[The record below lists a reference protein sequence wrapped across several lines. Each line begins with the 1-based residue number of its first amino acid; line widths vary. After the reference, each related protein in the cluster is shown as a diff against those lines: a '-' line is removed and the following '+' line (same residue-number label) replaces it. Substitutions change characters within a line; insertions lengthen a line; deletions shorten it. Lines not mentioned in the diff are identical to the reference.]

1 MGQLKG
7 QRVKGPALLSYAR
20 NEVVVHTPTPLV
32 KPEIIRFEP
41 AISLYEEQLKKQ
53 EEIDK
58 QHNAMLEKLNT
69 GYREQINQLNNEK
82 LELEE
87 KRFDIERELNAKQSV
102 EKVQEQVLKNT
113 VKIRSLRNEL
123 RSNRVGQ
130 LELKEKE
137 KWERLSRG
145 GRTSSSGLE
154 KK

>member
-1 MGQLKG
+1 MNHMGQLKG
-7 QRVKGPALLSYAR
+7 QRVKGQAPL
-20 NEVVVHTPTPLV
+20 EVHTPTPVV

-69 GYREQINQLNNEK
+69 GYREQINQLNNDK

-113 VKIRSLRNEL
+113 VKIRSLRK
-123 RSNRVGQ
+123 GQ

-137 KWERLSRG
+137 KWERLSKG
-145 GRTSSSGLE
+145 GRTSSGLE

>member
-7 QRVKGPALLSYAR
+7 R
-20 NEVVVHTPTPLV
+20 VVHKPTPLV

-69 GYREQINQLNNEK
+69 GYREQINQLNNDK
-82 LELEE
+82 LDLEE
-87 KRFDIERELNAKQSV
+87 KRNEIERELELRSNEVNAKQAV
-102 EKVQEQVLKNT
+102 DRVQEQVLKNT
-113 VKIRSLRNEL
+113 VKIRSLRK
-123 RSNRVGQ
+123 GQ

-137 KWERLSRG
+137 KWERLSKG
-145 GRTSSSGLE
+145 GRTSSWLE

>member
-7 QRVKGPALLSYAR
+7 QRVKGPAPLSYAR

-41 AISLYEEQLKKQ
+41 AISLYELQLKKQ

-87 KRFDIERELNAKQSV
+87 KRFDIERELELRSNEVNAKQSV

-113 VKIRSLRNEL
+113 VKIRSLRK
-123 RSNRVGQ
+123 GQ

-145 GRTSSSGLE
+145 RRTSSSGLE